1 MKPGHEVRRKAMRRG
16 QAQKKVDAMSMMR
29 ETMATQPE
37 VLRRMLDDQRGLDSA
52 AERLAGRRVLVVGTG
67 TSWHAANQGA
77 WYLRMGGVDA
87 WAVPAADAAAGHPF
101 PGNDDALLLLSHRG
115 TKLFTSEVL
124 ERARAAGIPTV
135 VVSKRGNPDADLE
148 TVSEEVSAAFTAS
161 HLGALMRVAQLAELL
176 GASLGALDDVPDSV
190 ARELEAG
197 PASVKPPRRLLE
209 FAGVGIN
216 AWTAAEGA
224 LKIRETALVA
234 TEGLACESI
243 LHGPAVA
250 LGADDTL
257 VCLDGGTGSDRL
269 KELADVA
276 RAQGTTVNE
285 FARPELGEAL
295 SVFPLTVIV
304 QKIAAEGAETLG
316 TNPDSYGRDLPG
328 RDAAWSAIKL

>member
-1 MKPGHEVRRKAMRRG
+1 
-16 QAQKKVDAMSMMR
+16 MSAMR

-37 VLRRMLDDQRGLDSA
+37 VLREILGDQRGLEA
-52 AERLAGRRVLVVGTG
+52 AAQRLAGRRVLVVGTG

-77 WYLRMGGVDA
+77 WWLRMAGVDA
-87 WAVPAADAAAGHPF
+87 WAVTGADAASGQPS
-101 PGNDDALLLLSHRG
+101 PRSGDALLLLSHRG

-124 ERARAAGIPTV
+124 ERARAAGVPTV
-135 VVSKRGNPDADLE
+135 VVSRRGNPDADLE
-148 TVSEEVSAAFTAS
+148 TVPAEVSSAFTAS
-161 HLGALMRVAQLAELL
+161 NLGALMRVAQLAEHL
-176 GASLGALDDVPDSV
+176 GGSLGPLHDVPDAV
-190 ARELEAG
+190 ARELAG
-197 PASVKPPRRLLE
+197 GPVGVKPPARLLE

-250 LGADDTL
+250 LGADDAL

-269 KELADVA
+269 GQLADVA
-276 RAQGTTVNE
+276 RAQGAVVYE
-285 FARPELGEAL
+285 IARPELGEAL

-316 TNPDSYGRDLPG
+316 TNPDEFGRDLPG
-328 RDAAWSAIKL
+328 RDAAWGAIRL

>member
-1 MKPGHEVRRKAMRRG
+1 
-16 QAQKKVDAMSMMR
+16 MSVMR

-37 VLRRMLDDQRGLDSA
+37 ALRRLLGDQRGLESA
-52 AERLAGRRVLVVGTG
+52 AQRLAGRRVLLVGTG

-77 WYLRMGGVDA
+77 WWLRMGGVDA
-87 WAVPAADAAAGHPF
+87 WAVPAADAAAGNPF
-101 PGNDDALLLLSHRG
+101 PGDGDALVLLSHRG

-124 ERARAAGIPTV
+124 ERARAAGVPTV
-135 VVSKRGNPDADLE
+135 VISRQGNPDADLE
-148 TVSEEVSAAFTAS
+148 TVPEERSAAFTAS
-161 HLGALMRVAQLAELL
+161 HLGALMRVAQLAERL
-176 GASLGALDDVPDSV
+176 GASVGALHDVPDAV
-190 ARELEAG
+190 ARELSEG
-197 PASVKPPRRLLE
+197 PTGVTPPARLLE

-250 LGADDTL
+250 LGSDDSL
-257 VCLDGGTGSDRL
+257 VCLDSGTGSERL
-269 KELADVA
+269 KQLADIA
-276 RAQGTTVNE
+276 GAQGSVVYE

-295 SVFPLTVIV
+295 SIFPLTVIV
-304 QKIAAEGAETLG
+304 QKIAAEGAEARG

-328 RDAAWSAIKL
+328 RDAAWSTIKL

>member
-1 MKPGHEVRRKAMRRG
+1 MPFG
-16 QAQKKVDAMSMMR
+16 QSLGEGGAMSVMR

-37 VLRRMLDDQRGLDSA
+37 VLRRMLDDQRGLESA
-52 AERLAGRRVLVVGTG
+52 AQRLAGRRVLVIGTG

-77 WYLRMGGVDA
+77 WYLRSGGVDA
-87 WAVPAADAAAGHPF
+87 WAVTAADAAAGHPF
-101 PGNDDALLLLSHRG
+101 PGKHDALLLLSHRG

-124 ERARAAGIPTV
+124 EHARAAGVPTV

-148 TVSEEVSAAFTAS
+148 TVSEEVSSAFTAS
-161 HLGALMRVAQLAELL
+161 HLGALMRVAQLAERL
-176 GASLGALDDVPDSV
+176 GASLGALDDVPDAV
-190 ARELEAG
+190 ARELAHG
-197 PASVKPPRRLLE
+197 PVGVKPPARLLE

-250 LGADDTL
+250 LGADDAL
-257 VCLDGGTGSDRL
+257 VCLDSGVGSDRL
-269 KELADVA
+269 KQLADVA
-276 RAQGTTVNE
+276 RAQGSAVTE

-295 SVFPLTVIV
+295 SIFPLTVIV
-304 QKIAAEGAETLG
+304 QKIAAEAAETLG
-316 TNPDSYGRDLPG
+316 SNPDSYGRDLPG

>member
-1 MKPGHEVRRKAMRRG
+1 
-16 QAQKKVDAMSMMR
+16 MSVMR

-37 VLRRMLDDQRGLDSA
+37 ALRRVLDDQRGLESA
-52 AERLAGRRVLVVGTG
+52 AQRLAGRRVLLVGTG

-77 WYLRMGGVDA
+77 WWLRMGGVDA
-87 WAVPAADAAAGHPF
+87 WAVPAADAAAGNPL
-101 PGNDDALLLLSHRG
+101 PAEGDALVLLSHRG

-124 ERARAAGIPTV
+124 ARARAAGIPTV
-135 VVSKRGNPDADLE
+135 VVSKQGNPDADLE
-148 TVSEEVSAAFTAS
+148 TVPEERSAAFTAS
-161 HLGALMRVAQLAELL
+161 HLAALMRIAQLAEQL
-176 GASLGALDDVPDSV
+176 GASLGALDDVPDAV
-190 ARELEAG
+190 AQELARG
-197 PASVKPPRRLLE
+197 PTGVKPPARMLE

-224 LKIRETALVA
+224 LKTRETALVA

-250 LGADDTL
+250 LGADDAL
-257 VCLDGGTGSDRL
+257 VCLDGGSGSDRL
-269 KELADVA
+269 KQLADVA
-276 RAQGTTVNE
+276 KAQGTEVHE
-285 FARPELGEAL
+285 FARLSLGEAL

-304 QKIAAEGAETLG
+304 QKVAAEAAETLG

>member
-1 MKPGHEVRRKAMRRG
+1 
-16 QAQKKVDAMSMMR
+16 MSAMR

-37 VLRRMLDDQRGLDSA
+37 VLREILDDRRGLEA
-52 AERLAGRRVLVVGTG
+52 AAQRLGGRRVLVVGTG

-77 WYLRMGGVDA
+77 WWLRMAGVDA
-87 WAVPAADAAAGHPF
+87 WAVTGADAASSNPA
-101 PGNDDALLLLSHRG
+101 PGSGDALLLLSHRG

-124 ERARAAGIPTV
+124 EHARAAGVPTV

-148 TVSEEVSAAFTAS
+148 TVPEEVSAAFTAS
-161 HLGALMRVAQLAELL
+161 NLGALMRVAQLAEQL
-176 GASLGALDDVPDSV
+176 GASLGRLGDVPDAV

-197 PASVKPPRRLLE
+197 SVGVKPPARMLE

-250 LGADDTL
+250 LGADDSL
-257 VCLDGGTGSDRL
+257 ICLDSGTGSDRL
-269 KELADVA
+269 RQLADVA
-276 RAQGTTVNE
+276 RAQGAVVYE
-285 FARPELGEAL
+285 FSRPELGEAL

-304 QKIAAEGAETLG
+304 QKIAAEGAEALG
-316 TNPDSYGRDLPG
+316 TNPDKFGRDLPG